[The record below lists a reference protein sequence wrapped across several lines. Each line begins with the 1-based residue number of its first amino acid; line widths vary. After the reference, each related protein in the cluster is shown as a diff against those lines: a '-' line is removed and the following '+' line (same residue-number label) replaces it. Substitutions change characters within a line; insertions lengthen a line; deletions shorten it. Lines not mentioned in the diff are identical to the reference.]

1 MSSSETAD
9 AALGRIF
16 PFLRW
21 WSRVDRRT
29 TRSDLVAGLSGAI
42 LGLPQGVAFAILAG
56 LPPEYGLYAA
66 MVPPLLSALF
76 GSSFHMVAGPTNAV
90 AILLFASLAPLAPA
104 GSPDYI
110 RLVLTVALLTGV
122 FELVMGLARLGGLVN
137 FISHTVLVGFST
149 GAAILIATSQIKAFF
164 GVPIPADAS
173 FLETFRLLAVQAGSI
188 NPWVTAVGAFTIVS
202 GILARKYFQRVP
214 FMITATIAGSLFALA
229 LELAF
234 GQDATGIRMVG
245 ALPAQLPPL
254 SMPDL
259 SFDTVRKAA
268 PTALAN
274 TILALTLAVGVG
286 RSLGLKTGQRID
298 SNQEFIGQGV
308 SNIAGS
314 FFSSFPSAGSFN
326 RSAANYE
333 AGAKTPMASVY
344 SSVLLAV
351 IVLVVAPF
359 AAYLPYAAVAG
370 ILLLI
375 AYGLVDV
382 ARIRS
387 ILRTD
392 RTESAVMIVTLLA
405 ALFLGLATAIYAG
418 VILSLLLFLNKA
430 AHPGIRDVKPDM
442 RGGSFGLDADTG
454 LPDCPQLKMLRINGS
469 IFFGAVEH
477 IEDAFHQVDR
487 DNPRQKHLL
496 IAASGINMIDIS
508 GAELLAR
515 EAKRRRKMGGGLYF
529 YFMKDAVYELLERG
543 GYLKDIGRE
552 NIFSPKDDV
561 IGALY
566 KRLDSDICRT
576 SAARIF
582 AQCHVALPN
591 GEPRAAGDFV
601 RPPVATRPPTAARE
615 SHNHDD
621 GP

>member
-1 MSSSETAD
+1 MNASGAAD
-9 AALGRIF
+9 PSLGKLL

-21 WSRVDRRT
+21 WPRVNRRT
-29 TRSDLVAGLSGAI
+29 TRADLVAGLSGAI

-66 MVPPLLSALF
+66 MVPPALSALF
-76 GSSFHMVAGPTNAV
+76 GSSYHMIAGPTNAV
-90 AILLFASLAPLAPA
+90 AILLFASLTSLAPA
-104 GSPDYI
+104 GSPEYI
-110 RLVLTVALLTGV
+110 RLVLTVTLLTGV
-122 FELVMGLARLGGLVN
+122 FELVMGIARLGGLVN

-149 GAAILIATSQIKAFF
+149 GAAILIAASQIKAFF
-164 GVPIPADAS
+164 GIPIPADAS
-173 FLETFRLLAVQAGSI
+173 FLETLRELAVQAGNI
-188 NPWVTAVGAFTIVS
+188 NPWVTAVGLFTLAA
-202 GILARKYFQRVP
+202 GIAARKYLKRVP
-214 FMITATIAGSLFALA
+214 FMISATIAGSLFAVA
-229 LELAF
+229 LEWIF
-234 GQDATGIRMVG
+234 GHDTTGIAMVG
-245 ALPAQLPPL
+245 ALPSQLPPL
-254 SMPDL
+254 SIPDL

-286 RSLGLKTGQRID
+286 RSLGLKSGQRID

-333 AGAKTPMASVY
+333 AGAKTPMAAVY
-344 SSVLLAV
+344 SSILLAA
-351 IVLVVAPF
+351 IVLVVAPL
-359 AAYLPYAAVAG
+359 AAYLPYAVVAA
-370 ILLLI
+370 ILFLI

-382 ARIRS
+382 ARIRA

-430 AHPGIRDVKPDM
+430 AHPGIRDVKPDP
-442 RGGSFGLDADTG
+442 RADSFILDADTG

-477 IEDAFHQVDR
+477 VEDAFHEVDR
-487 DNPRQKHLL
+487 ANPQQKHLL
-496 IAASGINMIDIS
+496 IAASGINVIDIS

-515 EAKRRRKMGGGLYF
+515 EARRRRRMGGGLYF

-543 GYLKDIGRE
+543 GYLKDIGKE
-552 NIFSPKDDV
+552 NIFSPQDDV
-561 IGALY
+561 IGTIY

-582 AQCHVALPN
+582 RECHIALPD
-591 GEPRAAGDFV
+591 GEPRELADRRLSSRGEAEGTTVRRSPDVHAG
-601 RPPVATRPPTAARE
+601 E
-615 SHNHDD
+615 
-621 GP
+621 